1 MRRYIQLLEP
11 ERFLEIWNIKNSLV
25 QPTCACWNY
34 LDLTCGKALACNA
47 DIFFRYRCV
56 VQRWVVQRGAA
67 CEGTRINVNSQNSV
81 METTGLGLSWC
92 FKNIWWIV
100 LITVIRMAMR
110 SGATV
115 AHWIL
120 VGHHLLPV
128 IHQQIEAIW
137 GSNAL
142 GQTLDTNAAF
152 LPDSLPLIIAGRL
165 DSKPSKSG

>member
-110 SGATV
+110 S
-115 AHWIL
+115 W
-120 VGHHLLPV
+120 

-165 DSKPSKSG
+165 DSKASKSG